1 MRKVLSLIL
10 AVTMLFALTVSVS
23 GCGSDTDYSSP
34 IRAVTAYKKGHN
46 IIGKTVSVTATM
58 DCGHAPGASR
68 TFYVRNSELWSA
80 KVYVCTNEGSGTDVV
95 KGQTVTFLITGV
107 DDRHDPT
114 FYLEGDVVS

>member
-46 IIGKTVSVTATM
+46 VIGKTV
-58 DCGHAPGASR
+58 
-68 TFYVRNSELWSA
+68 TFV
-80 KVYVCTNEGSGTDVV
+80 
-95 KGQTVTFLITGV
+95 ITGI
-107 DDRHDPT
+107 DDHNAPT

>member
-34 IRAVTAYKKGHN
+34 IRAVTAYK
-46 IIGKTVSVTATM
+46 TVSVTATM

-80 KVYVCTNEGSGTDVV
+80 KVYVCPNEGSGTDVI
-95 KGQTVTFLITGV
+95 KGQTVTFVITGI
-107 DDRHDPT
+107 DDHNAPT

>member
-46 IIGKTVSVTATM
+46 VIGKTVSVTATM
-58 DCGHAPGASR
+58 DCGHAPGKENNKEKSC
-68 TFYVRNSELWSA
+68 FIMNNNLDME
-80 KVYVCTNEGSGTDVV
+80 
-95 KGQTVTFLITGV
+95 I
-107 DDRHDPT
+107 
-114 FYLEGDVVS
+114 